1 MSERLTIGFL
11 PLVDACLPIL
21 AAEHGFA
28 AEEGLELKFVRDVSW
43 ATVLDR
49 LLYGHSDAAHLLAP
63 LAIAATLGRGRPPK
77 ALAAPFVLGLNGNAI
92 TFSPA
97 LAEAVR
103 APQGGLGDPHAIGR
117 ALGEVAKRR
126 RLRFGV
132 VHRYSSHNYMLR
144 YWLSACGVAPDRD
157 VEIAT
162 VAPPFVA
169 DALASGEIDGTCVGE
184 PWNSVAVERGVGR
197 IVLATAQVWRRGV
210 EKVLALRENRLD
222 ERREAVEALIRAM
235 RKAGAHFVDP
245 ANWQANAAILAHPRY
260 LDASAELI
268 GRAISDRLV
277 LTRGAPPIPYP
288 DFMFQHREAAN
299 FPWVSQAEWLYTQM
313 VRWDALPYTVA
324 DAEKAARV
332 FRPDVYRSA
341 LAGTGDL
348 LPGASSKVE
357 GILTATTAVSAQQGT
372 MVLEKNR
379 FFDGR
384 AFDPDDLPGYIA
396 GFSE

>member
-1 MSERLTIGFL
+1 
-11 PLVDACLPIL
+11 
-21 AAEHGFA
+21 
-28 AEEGLELKFVRDVSW
+28 
-43 ATVLDR
+43 
-49 LLYGHSDAAHLLAP
+49 
-63 LAIAATLGRGRPPK
+63 
-77 ALAAPFVLGLNGNAI
+77 VLGLNGNAI

-210 EKVLALRENRLD
+210 EKVLALRQNRLD
-222 ERREAVEALIRAM
+222 ERREAVEHRRPTHVADEFQLKALLGGEAM
-235 RKAGAHFVDP
+235 LGCQNRQASVDEREETDGQP
-245 ANWQANAAILAHPRY
+245 LAHSPPSINSCAVTT
-260 LDASAELI
+260 ASATS
-268 GRAISDRLV
+268 AIRRL
-277 LTRGAPPIPYP
+277 ASI
-288 DFMFQHREAAN
+288 
-299 FPWVSQAEWLYTQM
+299 
-313 VRWDALPYTVA
+313 AL
-324 DAEKAARV
+324 RLS
-332 FRPDVYRSA
+332 SA
-341 LAGTGDL
+341 
-348 LPGASSKVE
+348 
-357 GILTATTAVSAQQGT
+357 
-372 MVLEKNR
+372 
-379 FFDGR
+379 
-384 AFDPDDLPGYIA
+384 
-396 GFSE
+396 